1 MEFAVTSA
9 VDPSSVNKDLLEAGI
24 LGGYQLSREYDEY
37 TNGLLLC
44 VTEKRTKAEIDKLVD
59 CMLETAAKEGRGM
72 A

>member
-1 MEFAVTSA
+1 
-9 VDPSSVNKDLLEAGI
+9 LEAGI